1 MKSSPDPIGL
11 LLALAE
17 RTILNSGAS
26 HTCNC
31 RCSICY
37 RLGSAIAAARGLAR
51 FIMVQIVWRSANAE
65 ALA

>member
-31 RCSICY
+31 RCSICC
-37 RLGSAIAAARGLAR
+37 RLGSIIAARGLAR